1 MKRLSVTVSDEFF
14 EDVQELSRRMNAPIA
29 GLVRYALDRAFYDEL
44 DEIFCE
50 RRVKVFEAELRA
62 SCPEVYK
69 EENSA
74 APEWGWQEYRNRHD
88 WRMAK
93 VMEFLETLPYVNP

>member
-14 EDVQELSRRMNAPIA
+14 DDVHELSRRMNAPVA

-44 DEIFCE
+44 DELFCE
-50 RRVKVFEAELRA
+50 RIAEKA
-62 SCPEVYK
+62 EPELLAEYPELFATEVP
-69 EENSA
+69 
-74 APEWGWQEYRNRHD
+74 APKWGWQEYRNRHD